1 LWWWLPGRA
10 RLAWPQDL
18 FDALD
23 SDGSGVVTREKLA
36 AGLIRAVPF
45 KLSKEDVF
53 HMAEAMDWSTT
64 RAGSLRVPPRGRP
77 AGC

>member
-1 LWWWLPGRA
+1 VEVVAVSRTAAWL
-10 RLAWPQDL
+10 QDL

-45 KLSKEDVF
+45 KLTKEDVY
-53 HMAEAMDWSTT
+53 HMAEAMDWSMM
-64 RAGSLRVPPRGRP
+64 RAASLRGP
-77 AGC
+77 ARCRLANC